1 MGRNWKKIFKE
12 LDEKY
17 GNKKVKRISESGCC
31 GNPAK
36 CAFDI
41 SRGRCK
47 PREQFEERLKREKRR
62 LIGRGRTL
70 TR

>member
-1 MGRNWKKIFKE
+1 MRGEDGR
-12 LDEKY
+12 
-17 GNKKVKRISESGCC
+17 KKVKRISESGCC

-70 TR
+70 GR